1 MYSDVDLAMKE
12 ITLGHT
18 PDADDAFMFCGI
30 EAGKVKSPHFKI
42 KHVIEDIETLNKRAL
57 RQELDV
63 TAISAHAY
71 AYLKNYTI
79 LRSGASFGFNYG
91 PVVISK
97 KKLSLSQ
104 LKKCTIAIPGKMTSA
119 NLLLNLAIG
128 KFKKKEINFQLI
140 PDAVL
145 SDKVDAGLIIHE
157 SQICYN
163 NLHLY
168 NTLDLGAWWYTET
181 DGLPVPLGIN
191 VASIKSMT
199 IEEIREF
206 NNLLRDSILYGL
218 KHRNAAIDHAMR
230 YSRGQSRHVIA
241 KFVKMYVN
249 DITVDIGTEGEK
261 AIKKM
266 FKMGQ
271 ERGIL
276 PLTSQL
282 NFA

>member
-1 MYSDVDLAMKE
+1 MYSDVDLAMRE

-18 PDADDAFMFCGI
+18 PDADDAFMFYGI

-57 RQELDV
+57 KHELDV

-71 AYLKNYTI
+71 AYLKNYAI
-79 LRSGASFGFNYG
+79 LRSGASFGYNYG

-119 NLLLNLAIG
+119 NLLLNLVLG

-140 PDAVL
+140 PNAVL
-145 SDKVDAGLIIHE
+145 SDKVDAGLVIHE
-157 SQICYN
+157 SQITHDS
-163 NLHLY
+163 HLY
-168 NTLDLGAWWYTET
+168 NVLDLGAWWYTET

-199 IEEIREF
+199 VEEIRKF
-206 NNLLRDSILYGL
+206 NKLFKDSILYGL
-218 KHRNAAIDHAMR
+218 KHRNAAIDYAMK
-230 YSRGQSRHVIA
+230 YSRGKPKHVMA

-249 DITVDIGTEGEK
+249 DITVDIGPDGEK
-261 AIKKM
+261 SIKKM
-266 FKMGQ
+266 LIMGQ
-271 ERGIL
+271 ERGLL
-276 PLTSQL
+276 PSISQL